1 LTQFVSA
8 DDLVHESVLFTDMR
22 NVSDLRKWVA
32 AEGSFDSLSGRRLHR
47 TMDTLIRGKP
57 IHSHL
62 AERLVNHG
70 NRMKIRGAHN
80 EREDRV
86 AAKVCAAANGT
97 KND

>member
-1 LTQFVSA
+1 
-8 DDLVHESVLFTDMR
+8 
-22 NVSDLRKWVA
+22 
-32 AEGSFDSLSGRRLHR
+32 
-47 TMDTLIRGKP
+47 MDTLIRGKP

-97 KND
+97 KMTGKPHGMSTIRKKRAILQRTRSHQFIGGTH